1 MRVAVVGATGR
12 IGRLT
17 SQALERA
24 GHEVAPISRRHGV
37 DVLTDDL
44 RPVLKGVEA
53 VVDVINSTAVEPVEA
68 VRFFTTAT
76 NRLLEAERDVGA
88 THHVLLSIACLYRV
102 VGAAHYAGKRAQE
115 VAVEAGGVPYTIV
128 PATQFHDFGAM
139 VASRTEVDGVS
150 AVAPLL
156 LQPIAP
162 EDVADILARIA
173 VGPPQGRYRDVA
185 GPESQ
190 DLVDMTRRTYA
201 AMGKPIKLVPTWD
214 NGTFGLDMAGNALLP
229 SPDAEIAPTTFDE
242 WLARLRQDQAS

>member
-1 MRVAVVGATGR
+1 MRIAVVGATGR

-17 SQALERA
+17 SQALEKA
-24 GHEVAPISRRHGV
+24 GHEVVPISRSHGV
-37 DVLTDDL
+37 DVLSDDL
-44 RPVLKGVEA
+44 RPVLKGVET
-53 VVDVINSTAVEPVEA
+53 VVDVTNCTARQPTET

-102 VGAAHYAGKRAQE
+102 IGNAHYAGKRAQE
-115 VAVEAGGVPYTIV
+115 VAVETGGVPYTIV

-139 VASRTEVDGVS
+139 VASWTEVDGVS
-150 AVAPLL
+150 TIAPLL

-185 GPESQ
+185 GPETQ

-201 AMGKPIKLVPTWD
+201 AMGKSIKLVPTWD
-214 NGTFGLDMAGNALLP
+214 GIFGPEMSGNVLLP
-229 SPDAEIAPTTFDE
+229 GPDAEIAPTTFDE
-242 WLARLRQDQAS
+242 WLARLGEAEAR

>member
-24 GHEVAPISRRHGV
+24 GHQVVPISRSHGI
-37 DVLTDDL
+37 DVLTADL
-44 RPVLKGVEA
+44 RTVLDGVEA
-53 VVDVINSTAVEPVEA
+53 VVDVTNTSAAQPVEA

-76 NRLLEAERDVGA
+76 NRLLEAEREVGTA
-88 THHVLLSIACLYRV
+88 HHVLLSIACLYRV
-102 VGAAHYAGKRAQE
+102 IGTAHYAGKRAQE

-139 VASRTEVDGVS
+139 VASWTEVDGVS
-150 AVAPLL
+150 KVAPLL

-173 VGPPQGRYRDVA
+173 VGPSRGRYREIA
-185 GPESQ
+185 GPETQ

-201 AMGKPIKLVPTWD
+201 VMGKPIKLVPTWD
-214 NGTFGLDMAGNALLP
+214 NGIFGRDLAGDAFLP
-229 SPDAEIAPTTFDE
+229 APDAEIAPTSFDE
-242 WLARLRQDQAS
+242 WLQRLRRD